1 MELDNKGKL
10 FWIGLFVSVGI
21 VLFVTAILYLTDS
34 ELDTEY
40 KFKVLFDNGMGLD
53 SGSEVKMLGQD
64 IGKVS
69 GIKIQQGQDGVEV
82 QVSIND
88 NLGIRIPNNSIFTI
102 KGSIFG
108 QAHIEIEPG
117 NSSDYVNVGWN
128 SDCAISI

>member
-1 MELDNKGKL
+1 MESDNKSKL

-69 GIKIQQGQDGVEV
+69 GIKIQQLQDWVEV
-82 QVSIND
+82 QV
-88 NLGIRIPNNSIFTI
+88 
-102 KGSIFG
+102 
-108 QAHIEIEPG
+108 
-117 NSSDYVNVGWN
+117 
-128 SDCAISI
+128 